1 MFATDR
7 RAFLKATVAG
17 TVVSVVGIP
26 EVTSAADPG
35 PTKTSP
41 GYYSFALGDFQITL
55 LCDGVFVL
63 PTDSLATNV
72 KPEEKKPYFD
82 AHYLAPDMV
91 QLQASPLLIDTRQKR
106 ILVDTGLTSGT
117 DWAARAGRLTKT
129 LAAAGIAADS
139 ISMVVLTHCHPDHI
153 GGLVADPAK
162 QFPNANLV
170 LSETEMDL
178 WNSPDAASKLPRW
191 AAEFIPM
198 VQKVLAALGD
208 RVHPIKG
215 GADVETGITALDTPG
230 HTQGHISLL
239 VGSGS
244 EQLLITGDAIT
255 NIHFAFDHPEWQIMW
270 DHDPDKGAET
280 RRALLDR
287 ATNDRL
293 LVAGYHYPFPGVG
306 HVVKEGM
313 GFRWL
318 PTDWVWAD

>member
-7 RAFLKATVAG
+7 RAFLKAAVAG
-17 TVVSVVGIP
+17 TVVSALEIP
-26 EVTSAADPG
+26 KVASAADPG
-35 PTKTSP
+35 PTKASP
-41 GYYSFALGDFQITL
+41 GYYSFVLGEFQITM
-55 LCDGVFVL
+55 LCDGVCFL
-63 PTDSLATNV
+63 PTNSLATNV

-82 AHYLAPDMV
+82 AHYLAPEMV
-91 QLQASPLLIDTRQKR
+91 RLQASPLLIDTGQKR

-117 DWAARAGRLTKT
+117 DWAAHAGRLNKT

-162 QFPNANLV
+162 QFPNADLV
-170 LSETEMDL
+170 LSETELDL
-178 WNSPDAASKLPRW
+178 WNSPDAASKLPKW
-191 AAEFIPM
+191 AAESAPA
-198 VQKVLAALGD
+198 VQKVFAALGD

-215 GADVETGITALDTPG
+215 GADVETGIAALDTAG

-244 EQLLITGDAIT
+244 EQLLITGDAVT

-270 DHDPDKGAET
+270 DHDPDKGAKT

-287 ATNDRL
+287 AANDRL

-318 PTDWVWAD
+318 PTDWVWDS